1 MYAKTRFSKNEM
13 LEISMNRDWKIVV
26 ILLATCITLAL
37 GRLFLMGR
45 LVGAFVRVV
54 EALGRLGRT

>member
-1 MYAKTRFSKNEM
+1 M

-26 ILLATCITLAL
+26 ILLATCMTLAL
-37 GRLFLMGR
+37 VRLFLMGR